1 MCLCARLCASVLT
14 AHSQKASPHPPFPFI
29 ASDIWKEGWDVC
41 VCWRGDSLCEGV
53 AHFYKHGGM
62 VGWESCKCVTR
73 CLPLP
78 PPSASLP
85 PSSAVGGCKARGERS
100 RGESR
105 LPSLSLTTP
114 WEPQDSCCPPAHPH
128 TLALRARHAESER
141 GWERGAQHEER
152 EGERGKDIAKEIKKT
167 KNPGERKQKD
177 FLFFSRGAAANNP
190 RWRMAEGGEGE
201 EEIQFLRTVSPAYSP
216 FSGRLTCTGC
226 RRGAWGWRRRWGVTR
241 SEMSEKGNQMQ
252 LIYTLCD
259 STLDLK
265 LTRDLPASTLFLHW
279 FHSFSTFN
287 TFAFLAV
294 DI

>member
-1 MCLCARLCASVLT
+1 MRVCASVLT

-252 LIYTLCD
+252 LIYTQCD

-265 LTRDLPASTLFLHW
+265 LTRDLPASTLFLQW
-279 FHSFSTFN
+279 FHSFSTFS

>member
-1 MCLCARLCASVLT
+1 MCASVLT

-216 FSGRLTCTGC
+216 FSGKANLHRLPEGSL
-226 RRGAWGWRRRWGVTR
+226 GLEKKMR
-241 SEMSEKGNQMQ
+241 SYQKWNERERKPDAINLYPVWFNTWPKINSWSSSVNFIPP
-252 LIYTLCD
+252 LI
-259 STLDLK
+259 SQ
-265 LTRDLPASTLFLHW
+265 FLH
-279 FHSFSTFN
+279 F
-287 TFAFLAV
+287 
-294 DI
+294 

>member
-1 MCLCARLCASVLT
+1 MCASVLT

-152 EGERGKDIAKEIKKT
+152 EGERGKDIAKEIKKKKKT
-167 KNPGERKQKD
+167 QERENKRIFSFSPEELLRITLGEGWQKGERERRR
-177 FLFFSRGAAANNP
+177 FSSCERWVLLTLLFQ
-190 RWRMAEGGEGE
+190 E
-201 EEIQFLRTVSPAYSP
+201 
-216 FSGRLTCTGC
+216 RLTCTGC

-252 LIYTLCD
+252 LIYTQCD

-265 LTRDLPASTLFLHW
+265 LTRDLPASTLFLQW
-279 FHSFSTFN
+279 FHSFSTFS

>member
-1 MCLCARLCASVLT
+1 
-14 AHSQKASPHPPFPFI
+14 
-29 ASDIWKEGWDVC
+29 
-41 VCWRGDSLCEGV
+41 
-53 AHFYKHGGM
+53 M

-167 KNPGERKQKD
+167 KNPEERKQKD

-252 LIYTLCD
+252 LIYTQCE

-265 LTRDLPASTLFLHW
+265 LTRDLPASTLFLQW
-279 FHSFSTFN
+279 FHSFSTFS

>member
-1 MCLCARLCASVLT
+1 MCNKVPT
-14 AHSQKASPHPPFPFI
+14 PPT
-29 ASDIWKEGWDVC
+29 
-41 VCWRGDSLCEGV
+41 SLC
-53 AHFYKHGGM
+53 
-62 VGWESCKCVTR
+62 
-73 CLPLP
+73 
-78 PPSASLP
+78 LP
-85 PSSAVGGCKARGERS
+85 PSFICGWGMQGERGEESGRVSPPVTLSHNTVRATGLMLSSSTPTHTSTESETRWERERVRERGTARRERRGER
-100 RGESR
+100 
-105 LPSLSLTTP
+105 
-114 WEPQDSCCPPAHPH
+114 
-128 TLALRARHAESER
+128 
-141 GWERGAQHEER
+141 
-152 EGERGKDIAKEIKKT
+152 EGHSKGDKK
-167 KNPGERKQKD
+167 KNPEERKQKD

-252 LIYTLCD
+252 LIYTQCD

-265 LTRDLPASTLFLHW
+265 LTRDLPASTLFLQW
-279 FHSFSTFN
+279 FHSFSTFS